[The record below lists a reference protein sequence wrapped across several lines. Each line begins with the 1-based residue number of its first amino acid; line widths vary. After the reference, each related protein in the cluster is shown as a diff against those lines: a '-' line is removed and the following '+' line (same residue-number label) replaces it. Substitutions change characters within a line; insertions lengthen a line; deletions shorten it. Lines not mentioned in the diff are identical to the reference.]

1 MPMVEQSQ
9 TELFVPSQPTL
20 ATLRFRL
27 AQRRDLQ
34 PLHSACYPQQPF
46 YEFRALFQRLLRRQE
61 KGHSYWVVAISE
73 ALDQSVE
80 QIVGSGQL
88 VVYPHSAEL
97 TNLVVTTS
105 YRNQGIGTAL
115 IAVLLAIARDIDLVG
130 VEIGVE
136 SDNQRALALYQRLG
150 FEPERRL
157 QLPDERTAIILYKA
171 L

>member
-1 MPMVEQSQ
+1 MVEQSQ
-9 TELFVPSQPTL
+9 SELFVPPQPTL
-20 ATLRFRL
+20 PMLRFRL
-27 AQRRDLQ
+27 AERHDLQ
-34 PLHSACYPQQPF
+34 PLHSACYPQQSF
-46 YEFRALFQRLLRRQE
+46 HEFRALFQRLLRRQE
-61 KGHSYWVVAISE
+61 TGRSYWVMAINE
-73 ALDQSVE
+73 VLDQPAG

-88 VVYPHSAEL
+88 VIYPHSAEL

-115 IAVLLAIARDIDLVG
+115 IAVLLAVARDIDLVG

-150 FEPERRL
+150 FRPERRL
-157 QLPDERTAIILYKA
+157 QLPNGVTAIILYKA

>member
-1 MPMVEQSQ
+1 MVEQSQ
-9 TELFVPSQPTL
+9 SELFVPPQPAL
-20 ATLRFRL
+20 AALRFRL
-27 AQRRDLQ
+27 AERHDLQ
-34 PLHSACYPQQPF
+34 PLHSACYPQQSF

-61 KGHSYWVVAISE
+61 QGHSYWVVAITE
-73 ALDQSVE
+73 ALDQPAGH
-80 QIVGSGQL
+80 IVGSGQL

-136 SDNQRALALYQRLG
+136 SDNRRALALYQRLG
-150 FEPERRL
+150 FRPERRL
-157 QLPDERTAIILYKA
+157 QLPDDGTAIILHKA